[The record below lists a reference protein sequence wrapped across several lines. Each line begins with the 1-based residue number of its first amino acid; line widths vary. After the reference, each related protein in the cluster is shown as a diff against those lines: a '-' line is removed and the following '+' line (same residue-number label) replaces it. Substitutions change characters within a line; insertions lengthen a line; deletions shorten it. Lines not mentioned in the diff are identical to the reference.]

1 MASTRS
7 RRNNAGSKGPA
18 AAVAAPVVAAPVVAA
33 PVVAAPAAAAGGAVA
48 TLPPLRR
55 GKSTGDDYKGG
66 RGQRDLNEAMEGA
79 AADSRERKR
88 KREEAESTLEI
99 IETNKH
105 IIQEILKLATSIF
118 SANSILSNPDS
129 LGKIMVNGKELCF
142 NLGSALIN
150 VVSMC
155 TALGSSVTNLANLV
169 NSYLNSEYN
178 NGILLGMLL
187 TVLIQKRKILVKL
200 MGDVEETVAV
210 KIRELNEK
218 LNTLT
223 YMLNATNATV
233 INFLIDYL
241 SAGPVINR
249 IGDIMTKKYE
259 EELRYEQKIDA
270 KLREQR
276 MAHLIKMF
284 DAANAEKA
292 IKAMLERK
300 QTPAAIAANHDTGA
314 SSQGAN
320 AGGSRSRRRTKR
332 RGTKSRRKHT
342 KKRTKRRRKH
352 SQSTKKRYRKN
363 KMKKRKTKRRR
374 KMRGGGKW
382 GTGSCPGDF
391 MSDGSKTGETP
402 PPAETS
408 TAEPQT

>member
-1 MASTRS
+1 MSRSS
-7 RRNNAGSKGPA
+7 RRNNAGGKGPA
-18 AAVAAPVVAAPVVAA
+18 AA
-33 PVVAAPAAAAGGAVA
+33 AAADGGAVA
-48 TLPPLRR
+48 AQTLALTQPAQLTVRR
-55 GKSTGDDYKGG
+55 TQSDGDDYPRGPAKPGG
-66 RGQRDLNEAMEGA
+66 PA
-79 AADSRERKR
+79 KR
-88 KREEAESTLEI
+88 KLDRVVQEEADIARTRSRITHEAGNTLEI

-332 RGTKSRRKHT
+332 RGTKSKRKHA

-352 SQSTKKRYRKN
+352 SRSTKKRYRKN

-408 TAEPQT
+408 TTEPTTGGE